1 MSEFDYKSNSYKSKE
16 TQKESAEPKKR
27 AEKVISGTVKVKKK
41 SEMQKFA
48 SIFVPEDITDVKNY
62 IIADV
67 IIPGIKKAISDVVDA
82 LLFGSSQSKKTSH
95 VDRISYDRFSKKDD
109 GRSRF
114 NESNNRYSYGYDSIT
129 FENRGEAE
137 KVLSCMNAIMREYGM
152 VRVADLYDLVGLSGS
167 YTDNDYGWTSI
178 RSAEVVRDRGEYKIK
193 LPRATPI
200 D

>member
-16 TQKESAEPKKR
+16 VKKEPTEEKKR
-27 AEKVISGTVKVKKK
+27 VEKPVTTNVKIKKK
-41 SEMQKFA
+41 NEIHKFA
-48 SIFVPEDITDVKNY
+48 SIFIPEDITDVKNY
-62 IIADV
+62 IIVDV

-82 LLFGSSQSKKTSH
+82 LLFGSSSSKKTSRVDH
-95 VDRISYDRFSKKDD
+95 VSYDRFSKRDD

-114 NESNNRYSYGYDSIT
+114 NESKQVYLGYNDIS
-129 FENRGEAE
+129 FPNRGEAE

-152 VRVADLYDLVGLSGS
+152 VRVADLYDLVGVSGN